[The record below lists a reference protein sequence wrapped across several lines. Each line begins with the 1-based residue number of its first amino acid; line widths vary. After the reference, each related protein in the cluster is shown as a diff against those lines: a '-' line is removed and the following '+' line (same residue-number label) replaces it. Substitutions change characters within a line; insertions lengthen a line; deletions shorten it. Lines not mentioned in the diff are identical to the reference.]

1 MAYEQTITLGD
12 MRRSGSRRLHVF
24 CGDYTCD
31 HSVVLDTGCWPA
43 SLRLSDLE
51 SLYVCTICGHRGA
64 DVRSESGKARRP
76 IPQTMRG

>member
-1 MAYEQTITLGD
+1 

-51 SLYVCTICGHRGA
+51 SLYVPCQAT
-64 DVRSESGKARRP
+64 SGFDPAATWGSDPLVVCR
-76 IPQTMRG
+76 TV